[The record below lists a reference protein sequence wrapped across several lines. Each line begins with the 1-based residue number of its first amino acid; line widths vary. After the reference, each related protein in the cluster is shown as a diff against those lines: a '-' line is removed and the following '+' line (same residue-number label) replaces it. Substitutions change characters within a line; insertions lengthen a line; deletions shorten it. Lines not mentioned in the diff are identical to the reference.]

1 MSVIRY
7 LKSLYLPLYKK
18 YIKPN
23 FIYYIEALLTAS
35 LMSVVGVIP
44 PFITRIIF
52 DDALIGQDL
61 SLFIILS
68 FILNGVNLIFAA
80 INMLRDYI
88 FELLVM
94 KVDTKAEIDYM
105 YHFIKLPFKF
115 YNKKRVGEII
125 MRISDSSVIHGM
137 MNIMLFDVINNFV
150 TVVIYTIACLL
161 INPLLTLSVFLFFP
175 FYIFYSL
182 KVATITRIFEEEN
195 WERGQVL
202 NSEQFELFSG
212 IRVIK
217 AFASESRVFRKLKH
231 FILKFRNFNL
241 KYQRV
246 LLVWEFLFSFV
257 NTVESF
263 VTFLIA
269 GIFMINGK
277 MTIGEWIAFQAVAA
291 NLFGPLKELLPVNRN
306 IQNSILA
313 LERINEINSITE
325 ESYTKKKDAVI
336 DKGKVIFDDVTFSYL
351 PDEPVIHN
359 LSIELKAGKSH
370 ALVGRSGAGKSTIS
384 NLLMKFYLPDS
395 GRIIIDGID
404 LTEFDVKSLRSNIG
418 IVLQD
423 NYLFHGTV
431 LDNLK
436 MVSPFATEDQ
446 IVSACKKAY
455 VDEFIRAFPDGYDTK
470 VGEMGVRLSGGQ
482 KQRLN
487 IAQAIL
493 KDPAILILDE
503 ATSHLDLETE
513 EKVQD
518 ALKFLMNDRTSL
530 VIAHRLS
537 TIESADTIFVM
548 DKGRLIESGN
558 HDGLMGLNGFYH
570 KLYMRTATL

>member
-1 MSVIRY
+1 M
-7 LKSLYLPLYKK
+7 
-18 YIKPN
+18 
-23 FIYYIEALLTAS
+23 LTAS